1 MTIQEFI
8 HFVVEKFAS
17 SFDPE
22 KIYLFG
28 SQARE
33 DSNYDSDIDFLVIE
47 SSNQPKRM
55 RSLKFRKAL
64 RGNNLYPVD
73 ILVYTPDE
81 FEKEQHIKGTIAYNV
96 AKEGQVLYE

>member
-1 MTIQEFI
+1 MTVNDFIQ
-8 HFVVEKFAS
+8 FVVKKFVS
-17 SFDPE
+17 SFHPE

-33 DSNYDSDIDFLVIE
+33 DSNSDSDIDFLIIE
-47 SSNQPKRM
+47 SSQQPKRK
-55 RSLKFRKAL
+55 RSLKFRRAL

-96 AKEGQVLYE
+96 IKEGQVLYE